1 MLYVLGFNM
10 GLIFR
15 NCIYCNQGLD
25 TKKPRENH
33 PGCPSAKKQNFLI
46 DYGWVAHCGLKIGAP
61 IAPLYFRILI
71 QPIR

>member
-1 MLYVLGFNM
+1 MLFVLGFNI

-25 TKKPRENH
+25 TKNRGRTIPAV
-33 PGCPSAKKQNFLI
+33 PQQKKQNFLI